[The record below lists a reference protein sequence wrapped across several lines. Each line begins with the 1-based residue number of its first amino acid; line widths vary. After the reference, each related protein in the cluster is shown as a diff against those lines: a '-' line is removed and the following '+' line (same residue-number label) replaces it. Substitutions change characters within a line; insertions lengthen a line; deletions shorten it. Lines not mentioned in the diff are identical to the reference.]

1 MPEPLPDSPLDS
13 LSAEAAA
20 TGVLPGT
27 PEMQIAAV
35 EAGADRP
42 SRGRFRGLGIGAW
55 LCMGWLVLIIG
66 AALLAPILPLDD
78 PNDTLG
84 GVIANKGFGA
94 GGHLLGG
101 DSSGRDLLSRTIFG
115 ARNSLTV
122 GFGAIIIGT
131 VIGGLLGLLAGYYR
145 GRIDTFIVG
154 LLDVLLSFPALVLAL
169 ALVAVLQDRVSDLLT
184 LVLALGIISIPVL
197 ARITR
202 ANALV
207 WSQREFVMAARAQ
220 GAKDWRIMI
229 REVLPNVLPSAF
241 SIALLGVAVVIVAE
255 AGLGTLG
262 VGLSTQSPTWGNI
275 INDGRSDLTSGT
287 TPHIVFVG
295 AAMVFLTV
303 LALNYLGDV
312 VRARFD
318 VREAGI

>member
-1 MPEPLPDSPLDS
+1 MPEPSPDSPLET
-13 LSAEAAA
+13 LAAEPGEAAM
-20 TGVLPGT
+20 LPVAA
-27 PEMQIAAV
+27 EVQMAAV
-35 EAGADRP
+35 GGGEA
-42 SRGRFRGLGIGAW
+42 RGRRRLKGLGIGAW
-55 LCMGWLVLIIG
+55 LCIGWLVLIIG

-84 GVIANKGFGA
+84 GFIADKGFFTP
-94 GGHLLGG
+94 GHILGG

-131 VIGGLLGLLAGYYR
+131 IVGGLLGLVAGYYR
-145 GRIDTFIVG
+145 GRVDTFIVG

-184 LVLALGIISIPVL
+184 LVLALGIISIPIL

-207 WSQREFVMAARAQ
+207 WSQREFVTAARAQ
-220 GAKDWRIMI
+220 GAKNWRIMI

-241 SIALLGVAVVIVAE
+241 SIALLSVAVVIVAE

-275 INDGRSDLTSGT
+275 INDGRADLTSGT

>member
-145 GRIDTFIVG
+145 GRVDTFIVG
-154 LLDVLLSFPALVLAL
+154 LLDILLSFPALVLAL

>member
-169 ALVAVLQDRVSDLLT
+169 AL
-184 LVLALGIISIPVL
+184 GIISIPVL

>member
-1 MPEPLPDSPLDS
+1 MWRSTPSSTSCTSCSTRGSAMPEPLPDSPLDS

-145 GRIDTFIVG
+145 GRVDTFIVG

-184 LVLALGIISIPVL
+184 LVLALGILSIPVL

-303 LALNYLGDV
+303 
-312 VRARFD
+312 
-318 VREAGI
+318 

>member
-1 MPEPLPDSPLDS
+1 MPEPDSPIAS
-13 LSAEAAA
+13 LSTEAAT
-20 TGVLPGT
+20 TGMPAGA
-27 PEMQIAAV
+27 PELQIAAA
-35 EAGADRP
+35 EADTAPRA
-42 SRGRFRGLGIGAW
+42 RGRFRGLGIGAW
-55 LCMGWLVLIIG
+55 LCIGWLVLIMG
-66 AALLAPILPLDD
+66 SAVLAPILPLDD

-84 GVIANKGFGA
+84 GFIADKGLFTS
-94 GGHLLGG
+94 GHILGG

-184 LVLALGIISIPVL
+184 LVLALGIISIPIL

-207 WSQREFVMAARAQ
+207 WSQREFVTAARAQ

-241 SIALLGVAVVIVAE
+241 SIALLSVAVVIVAE

-275 INDGRSDLTSGT
+275 INDGRADLTSGT